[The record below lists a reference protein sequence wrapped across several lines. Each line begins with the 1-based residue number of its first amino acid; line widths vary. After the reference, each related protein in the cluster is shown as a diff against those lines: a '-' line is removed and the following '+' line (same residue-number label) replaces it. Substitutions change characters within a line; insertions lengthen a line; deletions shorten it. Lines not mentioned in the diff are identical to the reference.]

1 MIVDM
6 LSNKTFNSIVSKLI
20 IRGRKLNIPI
30 VFITQSYFAEPK
42 NIRVNCTHCFILRL
56 QTNKNFNKLHLIIH
70 HILTLNIF

>member
-20 IRGRKLNIPI
+20 IRGRKLNIPL

-42 NIRVNCTHCFILRL
+42 NIRVNCTHCFILKIANEQEL
-56 QTNKNFNKLHLIIH
+56 
-70 HILTLNIF
+70 